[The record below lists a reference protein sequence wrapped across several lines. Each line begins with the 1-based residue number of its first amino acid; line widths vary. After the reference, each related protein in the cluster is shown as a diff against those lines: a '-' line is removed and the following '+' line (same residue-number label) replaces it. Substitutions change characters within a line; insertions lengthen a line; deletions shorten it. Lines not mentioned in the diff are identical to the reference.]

1 MPDTQSIEQ
10 QPAATAA
17 PATGRP
23 PFRADHVGSL
33 LRPPDLL
40 RARDDAAAGRI
51 SGEELRAAEDTAIRE
66 VVRRQQEVGLAS
78 ATDGE
83 LRRESWHMDFIYQL
97 GGVKKVQDDTIRVAF
112 HNKQKDYEWAPPSAH
127 VVAPLTLEHTIF
139 GDAFTFLAD
148 TVKTAVPKLTI
159 PSLSMVHYRGGRSA
173 IDESVYPDLDQFW
186 ADLAAAYAEEV
197 RRLYDLGCRYLQ
209 LDDTSLAYVNDPAQ
223 RQHIAEIGGDPEHQ
237 HEQYIANINR
247 ALAGRPPDLA
257 VTTHMCRGNNQS
269 MWAAEGSYDFVA
281 EALFNDLDVDGFFC
295 EWDDE
300 RSGGFEP
307 LRFVPKGKRVVLG
320 LVTTK
325 RGELE
330 SKDELKRRIDAA
342 ARFLDID
349 QLCLSPQCGFSST
362 KEGNDI
368 TPDQQ
373 WAKLALIVE
382 TAQEVWALW
391 QDASTTGTAPFLIVN
406 GPVRERIGMNSKG
419 NVFGSGFRA
428 NATIGRAIRL
438 TAINAFGLRPHQLDQ
453 ATQGTPAK
461 YTACIAE
468 NEEESPWP
476 PLHVQFGLD
485 PSDSAATAIVIRSCI
500 HIEARHTTVP
510 EQLALDIAGTV
521 SRTGALIHETIS
533 ALPVLGP
540 EHARIFGQAGWSK
553 PDLSQFI
560 RIAAWKPRPSGRG
573 GNAASPPRK
582 CQW

>member
-1 MPDTQSIEQ
+1 MQDTQGIEQ

-17 PATGRP
+17 TAFGRP

-40 RARDDAAAGRI
+40 QARDHAAAGRI

-66 VVRRQQEVGLAS
+66 VVRRQQDVGLAS

-112 HNKQKDYEWAPPSAH
+112 HNKQKDYEWVPPSAH

-148 TVKTAVPKLTI
+148 TVGSAVPKLTI

-173 IDESVYPDLDQFW
+173 IDESVYPDLGPV
-186 ADLAAAYAEEV
+186 LGRPGGGVRRGGAAAV
-197 RRLYDLGCRYLQ
+197 RPRLPLSSARRHQPGLR
-209 LDDTSLAYVNDPAQ
+209 NDPAQ
-223 RQHIAEIGGDPEHQ
+223 RRHIAEIGGDPEHQ

-382 TAQEVWALW
+382 TAQEVW
-391 QDASTTGTAPFLIVN
+391 
-406 GPVRERIGMNSKG
+406 
-419 NVFGSGFRA
+419 GS
-428 NATIGRAIRL
+428 
-438 TAINAFGLRPHQLDQ
+438 Q
-453 ATQGTPAK
+453 
-461 YTACIAE
+461 
-468 NEEESPWP
+468 
-476 PLHVQFGLD
+476 
-485 PSDSAATAIVIRSCI
+485 
-500 HIEARHTTVP
+500 
-510 EQLALDIAGTV
+510 
-521 SRTGALIHETIS
+521 
-533 ALPVLGP
+533 
-540 EHARIFGQAGWSK
+540 
-553 PDLSQFI
+553 
-560 RIAAWKPRPSGRG
+560 
-573 GNAASPPRK
+573 
-582 CQW
+582 